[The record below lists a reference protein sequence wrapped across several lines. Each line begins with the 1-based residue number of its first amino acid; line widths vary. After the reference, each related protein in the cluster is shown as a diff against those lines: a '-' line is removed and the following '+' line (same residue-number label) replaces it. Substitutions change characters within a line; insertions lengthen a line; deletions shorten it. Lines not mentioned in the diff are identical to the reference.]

1 MIWDEERRQKGER
14 RASCGIHDLLKIGVE
29 DFVWNKCF
37 FGCMKTLVSA
47 EGNARECEMLWPRN
61 FLYLFEKGKSEEH
74 APTCPGIFGIGN

>member
-1 MIWDEERRQKGER
+1 M
-14 RASCGIHDLLKIGVE
+14 
-29 DFVWNKCF
+29 WNKCF